1 MKGYLQ
7 RLADRAQG
15 VSMTPSIVPAGHSL
29 ISREPGSDPFTSDQP
44 TESFIGATRSARNV
58 HDNLIGPDAEIGRP
72 SVMFPG
78 SRRTWRSESAM
89 TEAGPETA
97 DIKSPSNSRAGM
109 IQPTL
114 DQEASPAPK
123 NIEPGQMRGDTPEQW
138 PEVNGKSTLLSPAR
152 DTANAFATQPL
163 DKATQVVAPSTL
175 EPRTPDSFRPQ
186 LSPPDEPRLVIG
198 QLRVDVIPAPASQ
211 KSEVVRTIT
220 RTVGPNQ
227 TRTASHPIS
236 KLRFGLG
243 QM

>member
-15 VSMTPSIVPAGHSL
+15 VSLTPSIVPAGHSL
-29 ISREPGSDPFTSDQP
+29 ITREPGSDPFTNDQP
-44 TESFIGATRSARNV
+44 TESFIGPTRSPRNV
-58 HDNLIGPDAEIGRP
+58 HDNLIGPVSEIGPP

-78 SRRTWRSESAM
+78 SRESWRSESAM
-89 TEAGPETA
+89 SEAGPETG
-97 DIKSPSNSRAGM
+97 DVKSASSQAGM

-114 DQEASPAPK
+114 DEESSPAPK

-138 PEVNGKSTLLSPAR
+138 PEVNAKSTLLSPAQ
-152 DTANAFATQPL
+152 DTANPFATQPL
-163 DKATQVVAPSTL
+163 DKATQVLAPSTL

-186 LSPPDEPRLVIG
+186 IPTPDEPRLVIG
-198 QLRVDVIPAPASQ
+198 QLRVDVVPTPSSQ
-211 KSEVVRTIT
+211 KSEVARTIT
-220 RTVGPNQ
+220 RMVGPNQ
-227 TRTASHPIS
+227 TRTASRPIS